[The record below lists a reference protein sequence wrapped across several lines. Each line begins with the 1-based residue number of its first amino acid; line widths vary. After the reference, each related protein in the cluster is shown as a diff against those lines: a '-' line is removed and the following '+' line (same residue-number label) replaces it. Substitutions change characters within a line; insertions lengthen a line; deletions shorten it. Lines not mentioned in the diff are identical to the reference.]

1 MNGKEQIKKY
11 LDAMAKKDKLFAK
24 TYAKENKNIDD
35 CFKYICAEVAKMR
48 EHGEK
53 CLMFSDEEVYGMAI
67 HYYDEDDI
75 VIEKAESSVSD
86 VAHKPDSKK
95 KTTRK
100 KAAKKVLDEVEFPLF

>member
-11 LDAMAKKDKLFAK
+11 LDDRAKKDKLFAK

-35 CFKYICAEVAKMR
+35 CFKYICGEVSKMR
-48 EHGEK
+48 EKGEK
-53 CLMFSDEEVYGMAI
+53 CLMLSDAEVYGMAV

-75 VIEKAESSVSD
+75 VVGNASSVAE
-86 VAHKPDSKK
+86 VAHKSGSK

-100 KAAKKVLDEVEFPLF
+100 KAAKKEVLDEVEFPLF